1 MTGPVVELLL
11 GEGVAHVTLNRPE
24 AANTVNLALADS
36 LLRVVEMLEDE
47 SPDAVV
53 IAARGRA
60 FCGGGDVREMADAV
74 DLPGYLDRL
83 AGTFHEAL
91 LRLSALDAVLIAV
104 VEGAAAGGGLGL
116 ALSAD
121 VRIATP
127 HARFLTAYETVG
139 LTPDSGVSFLL
150 PRAIGTGR
158 SAAMSSLSQTIDA
171 TTAAAC
177 GLVTELLDAEAA
189 PRRAQQLADTAART
203 SQSHVAATRRL
214 LRGDTAGEYAAA
226 LDAERAAL
234 VRAASSPA
242 AQSLI
247 RGFARREKEKQS

>member
-1 MTGPVVELLL
+1 MDDPVELFV
-11 GEGVAHVTLNRPE
+11 GDGVARVTLNRPE
-24 AANTVNLALADS
+24 AANTVNLALAVS
-36 LLRVVEMLEDE
+36 LLKVVEVLEADN
-47 SPDAVV
+47 PRAVV

-60 FCGGGDVREMADAV
+60 FCGGGDVREMAQAR
-74 DLPGYLDRL
+74 DLPAHLDRL

-116 ALSAD
+116 ALNAD

-127 HARFLTAYETVG
+127 RARFLTAYEAVG

-150 PRAIGTGR
+150 PRAIGGGR
-158 SAAMSSLSQTIDA
+158 ASAMSSLSQTMDA
-171 TTAAAC
+171 TAAATC
-177 GLVTELLDAEAA
+177 GLVTELVEAETA
-189 PRRAQQLADTAART
+189 PRRAQHLADAAARGP
-203 SQSHVAATRRL
+203 QSHIAATRRL
-214 LRGDTAGEYAAA
+214 LRGDTAGQYAAA

-247 RGFARREKEKQS
+247 RGFAHREKEKQS